1 MTSFRF
7 FHAADI
13 HLDSPLTGLA
23 GIEGRV
29 AERIRT
35 APRTAFQALVECAIA
50 EKVDFLVIAGDLYDG
65 TWRDYKT
72 GLFFSEQMGLLNQV
86 EISRLRS
93 ARQS

>member
-1 MTSFRF
+1 MGRCAITSFRF

-23 GIEGRV
+23 NIEGRV

-35 APRTAFQALVECAIA
+35 APRAAFEALVERAIDNGL
-50 EKVDFLVIAGDLYDG
+50 DFLVIAGDLYDG

-72 GLFFSEQMGLLNQV
+72 G
-86 EISRLRS
+86 RRC
-93 ARQS
+93 QSNST